1 MRVLRRVMTLLAL
14 TAGSAPRPLV
24 LVSATAVAA
33 LRRRPIMSLD
43 AGRWIFGEL
52 EQNAGPLVPA
62 AIKALRD
69 NLEPF
74 AHGVYVNQLGETSE
88 ELVRAAYGVNYA
100 RLVAIKKKY
109 PTNVLQL
116 TQNTRPG

>member
-62 AIKALRD
+62 AIALRD

-88 ELVRAAYGVNYA
+88 ELVRAAYGVTYA
-100 RLVAIKKKY
+100 RLVATKKKSD

-116 TQNTRPG
+116 NQNTRPG